1 MYTQKYINIS
11 NSNKSNNKTLYKRR
25 KTNSTN
31 LWQRIYS
38 MQTEINIILGLK
50 STMKRRRTCA
60 LCLCIPLSVS
70 ELRGEAL
77 NEVLNHKLYSTGGH
91 LRPISAT
98 SYYYVYIYACP
109 FIY

>member
-38 MQTEINIILGLK
+38 MQIKII
-50 STMKRRRTCA
+50 
-60 LCLCIPLSVS
+60 I
-70 ELRGEAL
+70 
-77 NEVLNHKLYSTGGH
+77 
-91 LRPISAT
+91 I
-98 SYYYVYIYACP
+98 
-109 FIY
+109 